1 MNLRQRIAK
10 IATVDDL
17 EKQME
22 LAKTYVKRLRNEAVK
37 APTLAEK
44 LDINKQLKDAEYTV
58 RQLRF
63 LSFDIEDAIAAS
75 ESPLGLI
82 A

>member
-1 MNLRQRIAK
+1 MNLRQRVEK
-10 IATVDDL
+10 IITVDDL

-22 LAKTYVKRLRNEAVK
+22 LAKTYVKRLRNEALK

-44 LDINKQLKDAEYTV
+44 LDIDKRLKDAECTV

-63 LSFDIEDAIAAS
+63 LSFDIEDAIAAN
-75 ESPLGLI
+75 ESPLSLVR
-82 A
+82 